1 MPSSLA
7 VRRSKLAALPSAIGL
22 DQLSDLR
29 IERRSETPLFKQIA
43 AQLRRQIE
51 QGNLRLG
58 DIMPGERELADALK
72 VSRMTLRAAID
83 ELVDEGLL
91 VRQRGRGTIVAHVR
105 IHKQAQVIGFM
116 SFTEEMRARGLQPS
130 SRVLEFKSEIADAAV
145 SAQLNLPLGAQVI
158 LLKRVRLA
166 NGEPMAL
173 ERCYL
178 PYERFSALLQSDLS
192 KRSLYDILEK
202 EFDTRPTLCQETV
215 EAIALD
221 APEARDLDTKRGAPA
236 LLVTRVTRDARDRLI
251 EAEQTLYRS
260 DRYRMVFMRER

>member
-1 MPSSLA
+1 MQPSTVAGHAKSN
-7 VRRSKLAALPSAIGL
+7 ALPSAIGL

-29 IERRSETPLFKQIA
+29 LDRHADKPLFKQIA

-51 QGNLRLG
+51 LGNLHLG
-58 DIMPGERELADALK
+58 DVIPGERELADALN

-83 ELVDEGLL
+83 ELVDEGML

-105 IHKQAQVIGFM
+105 INKQAQVFGFM
-116 SFTEEMRARGLQPS
+116 SFTEEMRARGLEPS
-130 SRVLEFKSEIADAAV
+130 SKILEFKSEIADAAV
-145 SAQLNLPLGAQVI
+145 SAQLDLRLGAQVI
-158 LLKRVRLA
+158 LLKRIRLA

-178 PYERFSALLQSDLS
+178 PYERFSHLLKFDLT
-192 KRSLYDILEK
+192 KRSLYEILEQ
-202 EFDTRPTLCQETV
+202 EFETRPTVCEETV

-221 APEARDLDTKRGAPA
+221 TVEARELNCKRNAPA
-236 LLVTRVTRDARDRLI
+236 LLVTRVTRDVRGVLI